1 VDVTLAQL
9 RAIASHAPAE
19 ALTPLNAAMAG
30 AEITT
35 PLRQAA
41 FIAQVAHES
50 NQFRELVEHWGPT
63 ADQLAYEGSIRLGN
77 SQPGDGRR
85 FLGRGA
91 IQLTGRAN
99 YVRASVA
106 LGIDLV
112 NHPERAADL
121 DVAYRTA
128 AWYWTDH
135 CLNKLADDGDFL
147 GITRAINGGVNGLDQ
162 RERFYGLALKALGA
176 VAVCGRGT

>member
-128 AWYWTDH
+128 AWYWTDRH
-135 CLNKLADDGDFL
+135 LNRLADDGDMEA
-147 GITRAINGGVNGLDQ
+147 ITRAIQGGKGRLQQRLD
-162 RERFYGLALKALGA
+162 FYGRALPALGA
-176 VAVCGRGT
+176 VPVCEPA

>member
-1 VDVTLAQL
+1 MTLDQL
-9 RAIASHAPAE
+9 RVIAPHAPEEVLA
-19 ALTPLNAAMAG
+19 PLNAAMAG

-50 NQFRELVEHWGPT
+50 NQFRELVEHWVPT
-63 ADQLAYEGSIRLGN
+63 ADQLAYEGSVRLGN
-77 SQPGDGRR
+77 TQPGDGRR

-99 YVRASVA
+99 YARASGA

-128 AWYWTDH
+128 AWYWTDRH
-135 CLNKLADDGDFL
+135 LNRLADDGDMV
-147 GITRAINGGVNGLDQ
+147 GITRAIQGAAGGLQQ
-162 RERFYGLALKALGA
+162 RLAYYARALPALGA
-176 VAVCGRGT
+176 LPVCAPA